1 MLKPHELRSLA
12 LYKFF
17 FQDMEN
23 SESSEGMWSFLRAKF
38 TNYLPRPSKYSSLI
52 TRPGFGESAERTY
65 VKENR
70 IKTVKDLFLNRSLHP
85 NDIIVLG
92 SDHNVLHE
100 AIILNKREIFRL
112 CLLYG
117 ADPNKPDSLGTPP
130 ILKAAALGR
139 LEMIKDLLAKGADPL
154 FVDKKGK
161 TALDKAILFEQFETV
176 EFLED
181 LYSNI
186 NKNNLHYETKNSK

>member
-1 MLKPHELRSLA
+1 MISLCWV
-12 LYKFF
+12 LIT
-17 FQDMEN
+17 M
-23 SESSEGMWSFLRAKF
+23 SCM
-38 TNYLPRPSKYSSLI
+38 RPSSFSS
-52 TRPGFGESAERTY
+52 TRAEVVI
-65 VKENR
+65 VKETY
-70 IKTVKDLFLNRSLHP
+70 I
-85 NDIIVLG
+85 
-92 SDHNVLHE
+92 
-100 AIILNKREIFRL
+100 
-112 CLLYG
+112 